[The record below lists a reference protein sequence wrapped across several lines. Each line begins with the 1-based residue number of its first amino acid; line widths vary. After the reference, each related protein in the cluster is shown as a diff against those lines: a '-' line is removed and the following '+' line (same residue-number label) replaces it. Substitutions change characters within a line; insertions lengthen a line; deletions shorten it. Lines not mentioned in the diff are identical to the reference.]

1 MASTR
6 SSSLWSS
13 SRMLN
18 SLNSRITLGE
28 RNCRM
33 KLSSLKLFMANF
45 RVASQSL
52 PAMSGNQRRSS
63 SVGSSQMRRM
73 SRYMA
78 KPSA

>member
-1 MASTR
+1 
-6 SSSLWSS
+6 
-13 SRMLN
+13 MLN
-18 SLNSRITLGE
+18 RRNSRISLGE
-28 RNCRM
+28 RNCWM
-33 KLSSLKLFMANF
+33 KLSSLKFCMANF
-45 RVASQSL
+45 SVASQSL